1 MEPPPRSSDYVSL
14 VQFRE
19 GSVAPEFV
27 GPSDDLVHL
36 VRFWIS
42 PSTPDVNQV
51 EEPPEELRITHR
63 MLDKFLK
70 VKIFY
75 SLVDLHT
82 F

>member
-1 MEPPPRSSDYVSL
+1 M
-14 VQFRE
+14 
-19 GSVAPEFV
+19 APEFV

-42 PSTPDVNQV
+42 PSSPDVNQV

-75 SLVDLHT
+75 SLVDLYT